1 MFTIPNVVF
10 YWATWCPVQPGFIR
24 FRRGWVKV
32 LLRPGQARVARFD
45 SPKGILNNTCMII
58 RKVCQW
64 IIYLLSFDQ
73 IIPLIYCLNYPCQYL
88 LFFVDHAHIFYYWK
102 FYFDNMNNCPQKNE
116 IYLCIC
122 NSHFPHANITGVLDL
137 EVL

>member
-1 MFTIPNVVF
+1 MLSFTGL
-10 YWATWCPVQPGFIR
+10 PGAPSS
-24 FRRGWVKV
+24 RGSSGSGGGVKV